1 MSSGTRI
8 LLPAAA
14 IAALLGLW
22 ELYVD
27 LGGADPLVLP
37 PPHAVAS
44 ALYEDRSTLWSNFL
58 VTAQEVVFGIAVAI
72 VAGFALS
79 VAIHLSEVLRR
90 AVLPLLIASQA
101 IPIVVVAPL
110 LLLWLGFGILPKLLV
125 IALVAFFPVVI
136 TTLTALE
143 QIDPGLIKLM
153 ATFDSDRRGTLRL
166 VELPAALPG
175 LFTGA
180 KLAAVFS
187 VIGAV
192 FAEQAGSN
200 AGLGYLLTVTE
211 AQLLVPEAFAAVT
224 ILSGFAIALFVLLSL
239 AERRA
244 LPWAYQAKGESA

>member
-1 MSSGTRI
+1 M
-8 LLPAAA
+8 LPAAV
-14 IAALLGLW
+14 IVALLGLW

-44 ALYEDRSTLWSNFL
+44 ALYSNRSTLWKNFL
-58 VTAQEVVFGIAVAI
+58 VTAQEVVFGIGVAV

-79 VAIHLSEVLRR
+79 VAIHLSDVLRR
-90 AVLPLLIASQA
+90 AILPLLIASQA
-101 IPIVVVAPL
+101 IPIVIVAPL
-110 LLLWLGFGILPKLLV
+110 FLLWLGFGIFPKLLV

-136 TTLTALE
+136 TTLSALE
-143 QIDPGLIKLM
+143 TVDPALIKLM
-153 ATFDSDRRGTLRL
+153 RTFDASRWQTLRR

-200 AGLGYLLTVTE
+200 SGLGYLLTVTE
-211 AQLLVPEAFAAVT
+211 AQLLVPEAFAAVA
-224 ILSGFAIALFVLLSL
+224 ILSGFAIVLFVLLSV

-244 LPWAYQAKGESA
+244 LPWAYQSKGEPA